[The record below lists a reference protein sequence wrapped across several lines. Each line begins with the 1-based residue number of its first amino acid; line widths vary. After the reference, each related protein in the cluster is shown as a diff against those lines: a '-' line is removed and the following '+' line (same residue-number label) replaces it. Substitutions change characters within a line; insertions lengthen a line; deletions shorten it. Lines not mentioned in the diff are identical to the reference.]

1 MRDKLL
7 LSCILYAPAAM
18 LYVKAVLF
26 GLIVLGAVA
35 GVVSLATGAIE
46 I

>member
-1 MRDKLL
+1 VDHRRLRNADVGVR
-7 LSCILYAPAAM
+7 LSTE
-18 LYVKAVLF
+18 AVLF
-26 GLIVLGAVA
+26 GVILLGAVA

>member
-1 MRDKLL
+1 VFR
-7 LSCILYAPAAM
+7 P
-18 LYVKAVLF
+18 VEAVLF
-26 GLIVLGAVA
+26 GVILLGAVA